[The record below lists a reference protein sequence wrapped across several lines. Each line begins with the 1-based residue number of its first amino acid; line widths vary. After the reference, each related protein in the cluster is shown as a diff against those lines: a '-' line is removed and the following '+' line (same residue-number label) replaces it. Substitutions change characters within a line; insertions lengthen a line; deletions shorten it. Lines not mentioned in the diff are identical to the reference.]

1 MNKKFYS
8 TFFFYAREPRGN
20 VLKINK
26 IHFWSCLIKFYKKL
40 YKIIFLFFTNNDLN
54 FFFFNYIKIMLS
66 KLDFN
71 FLKLKK
77 KKIIS
82 FSGLNKKFYSIFFF
96 YAREPRGNVL
106 KINKIH
112 FWSCLIKFYKKL
124 YKIIFLFFTNN
135 DLNFFFFNYIKI
147 MLSKLDFNFLKLK
160 KKDNIFFWIE

>member
-1 MNKKFYS
+1 
-8 TFFFYAREPRGN
+8 
-20 VLKINK
+20 
-26 IHFWSCLIKFYKKL
+26 
-40 YKIIFLFFTNNDLN
+40 
-54 FFFFNYIKIMLS
+54 MLS

-71 FLKLKK
+71 FLKLK

-135 DLNFFFFNYIKI
+135 DLNFLFSF
-147 MLSKLDFNFLKLK
+147 
-160 KKDNIFFWIE
+160 